1 MFNYYPQVNEWYNFN
16 YDLTLVYMKN
26 RTVQQLWIFLWSQA
40 LTHLEVRHRLGGIF
54 IYTWSPLLFSSPY
67 LTPFL
72 ASKPAGATC
81 PKSQQ
86 KAALNF
92 SYLPNLLAYEGG
104 GKRSDWERG
113 WDENK
118 IKENRMLLWPHFISR
133 EDYSSAP
140 HLLSSTHPFPCQQT
154 CTGIIRGLREGVRR
168 NLGPDKRN

>member
-1 MFNYYPQVNEWYNFN
+1 MSTLTTLIFTSNYSTLLFSLQTIPISRRLSYIFPTTPQMFNYYPQVNEWYNFN

-92 SYLPNLLAYEGG
+92 SYLPNL
-104 GKRSDWERG
+104 
-113 WDENK
+113 
-118 IKENRMLLWPHFISR
+118 
-133 EDYSSAP
+133 
-140 HLLSSTHPFPCQQT
+140 
-154 CTGIIRGLREGVRR
+154 TGITGIWGRR
-168 NLGPDKRN
+168 